1 MPKTTTI
8 KGSGIK
14 DKPVD
19 IIIIIAIINIII
31 IIIIIII
38 NFHYYY
44 CCCCYYYEKVGC
56 KKESYF
62 LEFMNV
68 NVAKGFCYCV
78 NNENVLESDWFLTA
92 HLIA

>member
-8 KGSGIK
+8 KGSGVK

-31 IIIIIII
+31 IIII
-38 NFHYYY
+38 NYHYYY

-56 KKESYF
+56 RKESYF

-68 NVAKGFCYCV
+68 NVARGFGYCV
-78 NNENVLESDWFLTA
+78 NNENVLESDFFLTA
-92 HLIA
+92 YLIA

>member
-1 MPKTTTI
+1 MPKKTTI

-14 DKPVD
+14 DKPVNT
-19 IIIIIAIINIII
+19 IIIIAIII

-38 NFHYYY
+38 NYHYYYY
-44 CCCCYYYEKVGC
+44 CCCCYYEKVGC
-56 KKESYF
+56 RKESYF

-68 NVAKGFCYCV
+68 NVVRGFCYCV
-78 NNENVLESDWFLTA
+78 NNKNVLESDWFLTA